1 MKKLLEIVVLG
12 LLLSGCLQDKSEKAI
27 KNCADTEWSKNIV
40 VTFEEEFMIG
50 GVYLWGQK
58 PENILDEKVLILKQA
73 GFQFE
78 EIWEWS
84 KGLKTAKIDDT
95 NKEIINYFIKL
106 KNETNKSQ
114 DDYLK
119 LPLEDKLQDPN
130 YEKMFVKCEQIRK
143 KAIKT
148 FDAKWKKPIL
158 VKAKFR

>member
-1 MKKLLEIVVLG
+1 M
-12 LLLSGCLQDKSEKAI
+12 
-27 KNCADTEWSKNIV
+27 
-40 VTFEEEFMIG
+40 EER
-50 GVYLWGQK
+50 YT
-58 PENILDEKVLILKQA
+58 
-73 GFQFE
+73 
-78 EIWEWS
+78 WS